1 MAVAGNN
8 VSSIGVAQSLAASVL
23 FATMYYYTS
32 LLSPLTGEQ
41 IFGWRMV
48 LTVPIL
54 AALVLAWNAWGQ
66 VLALAARLRS
76 EWKLWL
82 ALPVSS
88 TLIGV
93 QLWLFLWAPL
103 HEQALAVSLGYFMLP
118 ISLLLIGRI
127 VYRERL
133 SRWQNLAA
141 LSACVG
147 VAHELYQA
155 GGFPWTALLVAFG
168 YPLYFVLRRAIATNN
183 LAGLWFDM
191 LLTLPIAGVFI
202 VADSDLAA
210 TFELAPQLF
219 WLIPGLGLMSA
230 LAVAFYILAS
240 HHLKLGLFGLLGY
253 VEPVLL
259 VLVALLLGER
269 LAADDWMTYA
279 PIWLAVG
286 ILAVEGVVT
295 LRRQASRRSGR

>member
-1 MAVAGNN
+1 
-8 VSSIGVAQSLAASVL
+8 
-23 FATMYYYTS
+23 MYYYTS

-41 IFGWRMV
+41 VFGWRML

-54 AALVLAWNAWGQ
+54 AALIVALNAWGQ
-66 VLALAARLRS
+66 VWALAARLRV
-76 EWKLWL
+76 ERKLWL
-82 ALPVSS
+82 VLPVSS
-88 TLIGV
+88 ALIGV

-118 ISLLLIGRI
+118 ISLLLVGRI

-155 GGFPWTALLVAFG
+155 GGFPWTASLVAFG
-168 YPLYFVLRRAIATNN
+168 YPLYFILRRKMATNN

-191 LLTLPIAGVFI
+191 LLTLPIAVAFVF
-202 VADSDLAA
+202 VGSDLQGA
-210 TFELAPQLF
+210 FDQSPQLF

-240 HHLKLGLFGLLGY
+240 HHLKMGLFGLLGY

-259 VLVALLLGER
+259 VFVALLLGER
-269 LAADDWMTYA
+269 LAADDWMTYV

-286 ILAVEGVVT
+286 ILAAEGVAS
-295 LRRQASRRSGR
+295 LRKQTSRAAI

>member
-8 VSSIGVAQSLAASVL
+8 MSSIGVAQSLAASVL

-54 AALVLAWNAWGQ
+54 AALILAWNAWGQ
-66 VLALAARLRS
+66 VLALATRLRS

-141 LSACVG
+141 LSACIG

-155 GGFPWTALLVAFG
+155 GGFPWTALLVALG

>member
-1 MAVAGNN
+1 VT
-8 VSSIGVAQSLAASVL
+8 VTETSSTGVAQSLAASVL
-23 FATMYYYTS
+23 FAAMYYYTS
-32 LLSPLTGEQ
+32 LLSPLSGEQ

-54 AALVLAWNAWGQ
+54 AALIMAWKAWGQ
-66 VLALAARLRS
+66 VRALAARLRS

-147 VAHELYQA
+147 VAHELYQV
-155 GGFPWTALLVAFG
+155 GGFPWTALQVALG
-168 YPLYFVLRRAIATNN
+168 YPLYFMLRRAMATNN

-191 LLTLPIAGVFI
+191 LLTLPVAVGFI
-202 VADSDLAA
+202 VAGSDWGS
-210 TFELAPQLF
+210 TFDTSPQLY

-230 LAVAFYILAS
+230 FAVAFYILAS

-259 VLVALLLGER
+259 VVVALLLGER

-295 LRRQASRRSGR
+295 LRRQASRSGR

>member
-1 MAVAGNN
+1 M
-8 VSSIGVAQSLAASVL
+8 L

-48 LTVPIL
+48 LTIPIL

-66 VLALAARLRS
+66 VVALAARLRS

-155 GGFPWTALLVAFG
+155 GGFPWTALLVALG
-168 YPLYFVLRRAIATNN
+168 YPLYFVLRRSIATNN

-191 LLTLPIAGVFI
+191 LLTLPVAVGFILAGG
-202 VADSDLAA
+202 DWEH
-210 TFELAPQLF
+210 TFNTAPQLY

-269 LAADDWMTYA
+269 LAPDDWMTYA

-286 ILAVEGVVT
+286 ILAIEGAVT
-295 LRRQASRRSGR
+295 LRRQASRRFGRQVTR